1 MPKPLQWLGQAVV
14 YAATIAVIGY
24 LSAAPSYNAFPA
36 DQAMITLSFSH
47 GAQRK
52 GECHRRT
59 AEEIAKLAPNM
70 RRPMDCPRERW
81 PVEVT
86 MQLDDKPLLDATY
99 PPTGLSSD
107 GPAQVFVQFTVPTG
121 RHRLVARLD
130 DDGGHEGF
138 EHSLDREIELAP
150 RQRLV
155 LDFRS
160 DAGGFIL
167 R

>member
-1 MPKPLQWLGQAVV
+1 MPRPLQWLGQAVV
-14 YAATIAVIGY
+14 YAATIAVVGY

-36 DQAMITLSFSH
+36 HQAMITLSFSH

-52 GECHRRT
+52 GECRRLS
-59 AEEIAKLAPNM
+59 AEESAELAPNM
-70 RRPMDCPRERW
+70 RRLTDCPRERW
-81 PVEVT
+81 PVAV
-86 MQLDDKPLLDATY
+86 MLRLDDTPLLDATY

-107 GPAQVFVQFTVPTG
+107 GPAQVFVQFTVPAG
-121 RHRLVARLD
+121 RHKLVARLD

-138 EHSLDREIELAP
+138 EHDFARDIALAP
-150 RQRLV
+150 QQRLV